1 MTRRIG
7 LGSGWRRTLR
17 CAAALVAS
25 WLAACSSIL
34 QSPLLKPDPDP
45 IKAAFV
51 VLGDGG
57 RRIARVITSD
67 VVCPSV
73 AVDGVG
79 RDMQL
84 RAAPQILPL
93 RPTRSDPADSRPSV
107 FPLRVCEMTLPAA
120 AFRASV
126 GGHTLAVPTHD
137 PKRIVVIGDTGCR
150 IKHSDHTFQA
160 CNDPASWP
168 FAQIAAAAA
177 AMKPDLVIHVG
188 DYHYRENACPA
199 GNSGCAGSPWGYG
212 WDAWDAD
219 FFTPARPLLAAAPWV
234 VVRGNHES
242 CNRAGQGWWRL
253 LDPRALVPKRD
264 CNDPADD
271 EQGDYSEPY
280 SVALSSDT
288 QLIVF
293 DSSNVGT
300 VRLLPTDPMYRR
312 YLPQLERALEFSLG
326 VAHNL
331 FVNHHPI
338 LGFATDPSHP
348 PDGVYPGNESLQ
360 SVLAAIGGR
369 RLFPSNIDVLVSGHN
384 HLFEVVGFESA
395 HPVQLISGNGG
406 AWADAPLPG
415 TLTRGAAPA
424 PGAIVDNIVSTNLHG
439 FTIVEPDAE
448 SDGGWR
454 AQARDRQARSLTTCT
469 LSGRKTRCIPSIPQ

>member
-1 MTRRIG
+1 MRR
-7 LGSGWRRTLR
+7 LELESYWRRMPHC
-17 CAAALVAS
+17 CAALFAA
-25 WLAACSSIL
+25 WLGACSGIL
-34 QSPLLKPDPDP
+34 QTAPAKPDSDP

-51 VLGDGG
+51 LLGDGG
-57 RRIARVITSD
+57 RRIARVITTD
-67 VVCPSV
+67 VACPS
-73 AVDGVG
+73 ATVDGAA

-84 RAAPQILPL
+84 RAGPQNLAL
-93 RPTRSDPADSRPSV
+93 RPTRSDPADSKPST
-107 FPLRVCEMTLPAA
+107 FPLPVCEMTLPAA

-126 GGHTLAVPTHD
+126 GGHTLAVASHD

-150 IKHSDHTFQA
+150 LKRSDHAFQA

-199 GNSGCAGSPWGYG
+199 GNSGCAGSSWGYG

-219 FFTPARPLLAAAPWV
+219 FFTPAQPLLAVAPWV

-253 LDPRALVPKRD
+253 LDPRALVPERD
-264 CNDPADD
+264 CNDPAND

-280 SVALSSDT
+280 AVPLSNDT
-288 QLIVF
+288 QLIIF
-293 DSSNVGT
+293 DSSKVGT
-300 VRLLPTDPMYRR
+300 APLLPTDPMFRR
-312 YLPQLERALEFSLG
+312 YEPQLRRAFGLSLG

-338 LGFATDPSHP
+338 LGFTTDPAHP
-348 PDGVYPGNESLQ
+348 PDGAYPGNQSLQ
-360 SVLAAIGGR
+360 SVLSAIAGPS
-369 RLFPSNIDVLVSGHN
+369 LFPSNIDALVAGHN
-384 HLFEVVGFESA
+384 HLFEVVGFASGY
-395 HPVQLISGNGG
+395 PVQLISGNGG
-406 AWADAPLPG
+406 AWADAPLPS

-424 PGAIVDNIVSTNLHG
+424 PDAIVDDIVSTNVHG
-439 FTIVEPDAE
+439 FTLLEPVAE

-454 AQARDRQARSLTTCT
+454 VRARDRQARSLTTCT
-469 LSGRKTRCIPSIPQ
+469 FSGRKMRCIPSILR

>member
-1 MTRRIG
+1 MNQRFPIG
-7 LGSGWRRTLR
+7 SCR
-17 CAAALVAS
+17 AALLGAWLAA
-25 WLAACSSIL
+25 WLAACSSM
-34 QSPLLKPDPDP
+34 PPAPPKPNPDP

-57 RRIARVITSD
+57 RRIARVITAD
-67 VVCPSV
+67 VLCPS
-73 AVDGVG
+73 ATVDGAA

-84 RAAPQILPL
+84 RAGPQILPQ
-93 RPTRSDPADSRPSV
+93 RPTRSEPADSKPST
-107 FPLRVCEMTLPAA
+107 FPLLVCEMTLPSAA
-120 AFRASV
+120 SRASV
-126 GGHTLAVPTHD
+126 GGHTLAVPTRD
-137 PKRIVVIGDTGCR
+137 PKRIVIIGDTGCR
-150 IKHSDHTFQA
+150 IKRSERAFQA
-160 CNDPASWP
+160 CNDPVSWP

-199 GNSGCAGSPWGYG
+199 GNPGCAGSPWGYG

-219 FFTPARPLLAAAPWV
+219 FFTPAQPLLAAAPWV

-253 LDPRALVPKRD
+253 LDPRALEPKQD
-264 CNDPADD
+264 CNDPAND

-280 SVALSSDT
+280 AIWLANDS
-288 QLIVF
+288 QLIIF
-293 DSSNVGT
+293 DSSTVGT
-300 VRLLPTDPMYRR
+300 TRLSPTDPVYRR
-312 YLPQLERALEFSLG
+312 YEPQLRRALALSAG

-338 LGFATDPSHP
+338 LGFATDPTHP

-360 SVLAAIGGR
+360 SVLAAIGGET
-369 RLFPSNIDVLVSGHN
+369 LFPPNIDALLAGHN
-384 HLFEVVGFESA
+384 HLFEVVSFESA

-406 AWADAPLPG
+406 TWVDEPLPG

-424 PGAIVDNIVSTNLHG
+424 PGAIVDSVVSTTLYG
-439 FTIVEPDAE
+439 FMTMEPDAG
-448 SDGGWR
+448 SNGGWR
-454 AQARDRQARSLTTCT
+454 LQARDRYARSLTTCT
-469 LSGRKTRCIPSIPQ
+469 LFGRKTRCIASNLQ